1 MKTKNILILLFNSLF
16 LLSCVSTIPQRNGI
30 ILPVPVPAPIVAAAR
45 LHAVILA
52 DIDDN
57 KIGESTKVD
66 FNHIKKLVNNIA
78 NNTGMKLAGYEL
90 TGNSLTNNNIRKI
103 INNLP
108 VSSNDAVIFYY
119 AGHGKNTQTD
129 TQWPSMILKDQNL
142 EFNFVINKLQKKNPR
157 FFLAIVDACNDFPNY
172 NPDLITGLRDGW
184 FDFSPLK
191 KENYQNLFLRTKG
204 YVVASGA
211 KPGQLSWSDSKYGG
225 LFTNQ
230 FLESLNRQLL
240 SRTANWNTV
249 MKQATTTI
257 KLPKNVIQQ
266 PQYEIEIK

>member
-16 LLSCVSTIPQRNGI
+16 LLSCVSTAPIKPQRNRI
-30 ILPVPVPAPIVAAAR
+30 IVPAAT

-66 FNHIKKLVNNIA
+66 FNHIKKLVKNIA
-78 NNTGMKLAGYEL
+78 SNTGMKLAEHSV
-90 TGNSLTNNNIRKI
+90 TGSSLNNQNVRTI

-108 VSSNDAVIFYY
+108 VRRNDAVIFYY
-119 AGHGKNTQTD
+119 AGHGKNTQTG
-129 TQWPSMILKDQNL
+129 TKWPSMILKDQNL
-142 EFNFVINKLQKKNPR
+142 EFNFVVSKLQKKNPR
-157 FFLAIVDACNDFPNY
+157 FFLAIADTCNDFPNY
-172 NPDLITGLRDGW
+172 KSYPITNKGNYFNTFTRQ
-184 FDFSPLK
+184 
-191 KENYQNLFLRTKG
+191 NYQNMFLKTRG
-204 YVVASGA
+204 YIVASGA
-211 KPGQLSWSDSKYGG
+211 EPGQLSWSDSKYGG

-230 FLESLNRQLL
+230 FLNSLEIQL
-240 SRTANWNTV
+240 SSSQANWNTI
-249 MKQATTTI
+249 MKYATTTI

>member
-1 MKTKNILILLFNSLF
+1 MKTKNILILLFSSLF

-30 ILPVPVPAPIVAAAR
+30 ILPVPVPAPIAAAAR

-66 FNHIKKLVNNIA
+66 FNHIKKLVKNIA
-78 NNTGMKLAGYEL
+78 INTGMKLAGYEL

-103 INNLP
+103 INNLA
-108 VSSNDAVIFYY
+108 VRRNDAVIFYY
-119 AGHGKNTQTD
+119 AGHGKNPQTG

-142 EFNFVINKLQKKNPR
+142 EFNFVISKLKKKNPR

-172 NPDLITGLRDGW
+172 RGDPRTDQTSFLDL
-184 FDFSPLK
+184 SSLK
-191 KENYQNLFLRTKG
+191 RQNYQNLFLRTRG

-230 FLESLNRQLL
+230 FLNSLKGQLVSRQ
-240 SRTANWNTV
+240 ANWNTV

-266 PQYEIEIK
+266 PQYEVDIK